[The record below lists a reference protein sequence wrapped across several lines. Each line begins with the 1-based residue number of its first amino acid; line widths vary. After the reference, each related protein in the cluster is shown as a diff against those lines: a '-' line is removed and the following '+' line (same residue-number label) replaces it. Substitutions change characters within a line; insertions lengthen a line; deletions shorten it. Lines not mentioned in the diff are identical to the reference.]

1 MLLYSQLSA
10 CDYIDTVVASSPP
23 HTNATS
29 AHGIQ
34 IIDLRARTPTRPHGH
49 IYTKYIIYRIILAS
63 GEGYARPCDHGGT
76 RAAQF
81 HYEAHVDG
89 RPRF

>member
-1 MLLYSQLSA
+1 M
-10 CDYIDTVVASSPP
+10 
-23 HTNATS
+23 
-29 AHGIQ
+29 
-34 IIDLRARTPTRPHGH
+34 
-49 IYTKYIIYRIILAS
+49 IILAS
-63 GEGYARPCDHGGT
+63 GEGYVRPCDHDGT